1 MNNKGNLNRIIIGVV
16 CAAIFFFPVYSV
28 IIGGIKTNGQLLN
41 DPFGIP
47 NPVTFEAYRMI
58 LLKSAQFWVF
68 LGNSVLI
75 SAAVIG
81 LTLLT
86 AVPAA
91 LGLSRIS
98 FPGRKIF
105 YNFFIMGMLFP
116 ITVAILPLYLQLRN
130 FGLLGTRLGLVLSQA
145 AFSLPMSIFI
155 LTGFFKDIPG
165 ELQDAV
171 LIDGGGFLTFGIRIV
186 MPLSTPVISTVT
198 IITLIQ
204 SWNQFLMPL
213 LVLDDQDKFTIPLG
227 IMQFQGQFT
236 TNWNQIM
243 AFITVALLPMILL
256 YIFLQKYII
265 SGLTAG
271 AVKG

>member
-1 MNNKGNLNRIIIGVV
+1 MRNRNISRITIGII
-16 CAAIFFFPVYSV
+16 CAVIFFFPVYSV
-28 IIGGIKTNGQLLN
+28 VIGGFKSNGQLLS
-41 DPFGIP
+41 DPFGLPRPFII
-47 NPVTFEAYRMI
+47 EAYEMI
-58 LLKSAQFWVF
+58 LLKSNEFWVF

-75 SAAVIG
+75 SAAVIV
-81 LTLLT
+81 LTL
-86 AVPAA
+86 AASVPAA
-91 LGLSRIS
+91 LALSRIV
-98 FPGRKIF
+98 FRGRKLL

-116 ITVAILPLYLQLRN
+116 ITVAVLPLYLQLRG
-130 FGLLGTRLGLVLSQA
+130 FGLLGTRLGLVLAQA

-155 LTGFFKDIPG
+155 LTGFFKDVPG

-171 LIDGGGFLTFGIRIV
+171 YIDGGSFFTFGFRII

-213 LVLDDQDKFTIPLG
+213 LVLDDSSKFTIPLG
-227 IMQFQGQFT
+227 IMKFQGQFT

-243 AFITVALLPMILL
+243 AFISIALLPMVLL